1 MPCWRRLDITVS
13 DNQKNPFWQYSLAL
27 YGRPKVAERC
37 LSYQDSDGANVN
49 LLLFCCWLGFS
60 GQRLEPAAMEK
71 ARSLI
76 EEWDLH
82 AVQKLRS
89 VRRFLVSSQSA
100 PGVMVKSDVVKGEM
114 IQSLQQ
120 VELMAEQVVQNTL
133 YDWWLKESFCE
144 TNEPRIVLQAINL
157 NTYLDTLGCQ
167 PVTADSPLLCP
178 LDESQTSA

>member
-1 MPCWRRLDITVS
+1 MS

-27 YGRPKVAERC
+27 YGRPKVAECC
-37 LSYQDSDGANVN
+37 LSYQDSEGANVN

-60 GQRLEPAAMEK
+60 GQRLEPAALEK

-76 EEWDLH
+76 EEWDLQ
-82 AVQKLRS
+82 AVQKLRAI
-89 VRRFLVSSQSA
+89 RRFLVSSQSA
-100 PGVMVKSDVVKGEM
+100 LGVMVKSDVVKGEM

-120 VELMAEQVVQNTL
+120 VELMAEQVVQNAL

-144 TNEPRIVLQAINL
+144 TNDPRIVLQAINL

-167 PVTADSPLLCP
+167 PVMADSPLLCP

>member
-1 MPCWRRLDITVS
+1 MS

-27 YGRPKVAERC
+27 YGRPKVTECC
-37 LSYQDSDGANVN
+37 LSYQDNDGANVN

-60 GQRLEPAAMEK
+60 GQRLEPAALKK

-76 EEWDLH
+76 EEWDLQT
-82 AVQKLRS
+82 VQKLRS

-120 VELMAEQVVQNTL
+120 VELMAEQVVQNVL
-133 YDWWLKESFCE
+133 YDWWLKESFCK
-144 TNEPRIVLQAINL
+144 TNEPRVVLQAINL